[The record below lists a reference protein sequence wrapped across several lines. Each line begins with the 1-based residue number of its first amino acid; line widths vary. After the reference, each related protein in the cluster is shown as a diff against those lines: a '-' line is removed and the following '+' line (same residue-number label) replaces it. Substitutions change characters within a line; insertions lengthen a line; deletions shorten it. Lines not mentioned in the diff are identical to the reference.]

1 MTACSPSVV
10 HCAMTWQGDEDA
22 MSQYSSQS
30 VNLYLPELRPRVD
43 WLSWQRYLLLVL
55 ISFGVVAAL
64 AANGLWERSER
75 QQTLAALEALIVQE
89 TAIAESM
96 ESALIDSAT
105 DQNLVQ
111 EVAAREQSVATLNA
125 TLETLRAV
133 NQGNLLGFAT
143 YLKNLSRAS
152 TEGLWLTRIAISD
165 GGQNALLEGYAL
177 ESALVPAFIERLSS
191 GWQEGEGW
199 KFSHISG
206 MAPGETS
213 SAAAVVNSAA
223 AAATSAAGDVAAL
236 LGAPAATA
244 TPSAMDSQAYRFV
257 LEAR

>member
-1 MTACSPSVV
+1 
-10 HCAMTWQGDEDA
+10 
-22 MSQYSSQS
+22 MSDYLNQS
-30 VNLYLPELRPRVD
+30 VNLYLPELRPRID
-43 WLSWQRYLLLVL
+43 WLSAQRFMLAVLLSL
-55 ISFGVVAAL
+55 GVVVAL
-64 AANGLWERSER
+64 TANDLLERSER
-75 QQTLAALEALIVQE
+75 QQTLASLEALIVQE

-111 EVAAREQSVATLNA
+111 EVAARQQSVATLNA

-152 TEGLWLTRIAISD
+152 SEGLWLTRIVISN
-165 GGQNALLEGYAL
+165 GGSNALLEGYAQ
-177 ESALVPAFIERLSS
+177 ESALVPAFIEKLSS
-191 GWQEGEGW
+191 GWEEGEGW

-206 MAPGETS
+206 MAPGEVS
-213 SAAAVVNSAA
+213 SAAAAVN
-223 AAATSAAGDVAAL
+223 AATSAATSAAADVAAL
-236 LGAPAATA
+236 IGATEQLAPVQTA
-244 TPSAMDSQAYRFV
+244 VTSEAYRFV

>member
-1 MTACSPSVV
+1 
-10 HCAMTWQGDEDA
+10 
-22 MSQYSSQS
+22 MSEYLNQS
-30 VNLYLPELRPRVD
+30 VNLYLPELRPRID
-43 WLSWQRYLLLVL
+43 WLSPQRFMLAVLLSL
-55 ISFGVVAAL
+55 GVVAAL
-64 AANGLWERSER
+64 TASDLMERSER
-75 QQTLAALEALIVQE
+75 QQTLASLEALIAQE

-111 EVAAREQSVATLNA
+111 EVAARQQSVATLNA

-152 TEGLWLTRIAISD
+152 SEGLWLTRIVISN
-165 GGQNALLEGYAL
+165 GGRNALLEGYAQ
-177 ESALVPAFIERLSS
+177 ESALVPGFIEKLSS
-191 GWQEGEGW
+191 GWEEGEGW

-206 MAPGETS
+206 MAPGETTNT
-213 SAAAVVNSAA
+213 AAAVG
-223 AAATSAAGDVAAL
+223 AATSAASAAAADVAAL
-236 LGAPAATA
+236 LGASESVSAPAAA
-244 TPSAMDSQAYRFV
+244 NADAYRFV

>member
-1 MTACSPSVV
+1 
-10 HCAMTWQGDEDA
+10 
-22 MSQYSSQS
+22 MSDYLNQS
-30 VNLYLPELRPRVD
+30 VNLYLPELRPRID
-43 WLSWQRYLLLVL
+43 WLSAQRFMLAVLLSL
-55 ISFGVVAAL
+55 GVVVAL
-64 AANGLWERSER
+64 TANDLLERSDR
-75 QQTLAALEALIVQE
+75 QQTLASLEALIAQE

-111 EVAAREQSVATLNA
+111 EVAARQQSVATLNA

-152 TEGLWLTRIAISD
+152 SEGLWLTRIVISN
-165 GGQNALLEGYAL
+165 GGSNALLEGYAQ
-177 ESALVPAFIERLSS
+177 ESALVPAFIEKLSS
-191 GWQEGEGW
+191 GWEEGEGW

-206 MAPGETS
+206 MAPGEVS
-213 SAAAVVNSAA
+213 SAAAAVN
-223 AAATSAAGDVAAL
+223 AATSAATSAAADVAAL
-236 LGAPAATA
+236 IGATEQLAPVQTA
-244 TPSAMDSQAYRFV
+244 VTSEAYRFV

>member
-1 MTACSPSVV
+1 
-10 HCAMTWQGDEDA
+10 
-22 MSQYSSQS
+22 MSQYLNQS

-43 WLSWQRYLLLVL
+43 WLSAQRFLLVVL
-55 ISFGVVAAL
+55 VSLGVVAAF

-75 QQTLAALEALIVQE
+75 QQTLAALEALIAQE

-152 TEGLWLTRIAISD
+152 SDGLWLTRIVISN
-165 GGQNALLEGYAL
+165 GGRNALLEGNAL
-177 ESALVPAFIERLSS
+177 ESVMVPAFIEKLSR
-191 GWQEGEGW
+191 GWEEGEGW

-206 MAPGETS
+206 IAPGETS
-213 SAAAVVNSAA
+213 TAQAAVNAATAAASAA
-223 AAATSAAGDVAAL
+223 AADVAAL
-236 LGAPAATA
+236 LGAAAASPA
-244 TPSAMDSQAYRFV
+244 SSSLDSQAYRFV

>member
-1 MTACSPSVV
+1 
-10 HCAMTWQGDEDA
+10 
-22 MSQYSSQS
+22 MSDYLNQS
-30 VNLYLPELRPRVD
+30 VNLYLPELRPRID
-43 WLSWQRYLLLVL
+43 WLSAQRFMLAVLLSL
-55 ISFGVVAAL
+55 GVVVAL
-64 AANGLWERSER
+64 TANDLLERSER
-75 QQTLAALEALIVQE
+75 QQTLASLEALIAQE

-111 EVAAREQSVATLNA
+111 EVAARQQSVATLNA

-152 TEGLWLTRIAISD
+152 SEGLWLTRIVISN
-165 GGQNALLEGYAL
+165 GGSNALLEGYAQ
-177 ESALVPAFIERLSS
+177 ESALVPAFIEKLSS
-191 GWQEGEGW
+191 GWEEGEGW

-206 MAPGETS
+206 MAPGEVS
-213 SAAAVVNSAA
+213 SAAAAVN
-223 AAATSAAGDVAAL
+223 AATSAATSAAADVAAL
-236 LGAPAATA
+236 IGATEQLAPVQTA
-244 TPSAMDSQAYRFV
+244 VTSEAYRFV

>member
-1 MTACSPSVV
+1 
-10 HCAMTWQGDEDA
+10 
-22 MSQYSSQS
+22 MSDYLNQS
-30 VNLYLPELRPRVD
+30 VNLYLPELRPRID
-43 WLSWQRYLLLVL
+43 WLSAQRFMLAVLLSL
-55 ISFGVVAAL
+55 GVVVAL
-64 AANGLWERSER
+64 TANDLLERSDR
-75 QQTLAALEALIVQE
+75 QQTLASLEALIAQE

-111 EVAAREQSVATLNA
+111 EVAARQQSVATLNA

-152 TEGLWLTRIAISD
+152 SEGLWLTRIVISN
-165 GGQNALLEGYAL
+165 GGSNALLEGYAQ
-177 ESALVPAFIERLSS
+177 ESALVPAFIEKLSS
-191 GWQEGEGW
+191 GWEEGEGW

-206 MAPGETS
+206 MAPGEVS
-213 SAAAVVNSAA
+213 SAAAAVN
-223 AAATSAAGDVAAL
+223 AATSAATSAAADVAAL
-236 LGAPAATA
+236 IGTNEIAPAVQTA
-244 TPSAMDSQAYRFV
+244 VTSDAYRFV

>member
-1 MTACSPSVV
+1 
-10 HCAMTWQGDEDA
+10 
-22 MSQYSSQS
+22 MSQYLNQS

-43 WLSWQRYLLLVL
+43 WLSAPRFLLVVL
-55 ISFGVVAAL
+55 VSLGVVAAL

-75 QQTLAALEALIVQE
+75 QQTLAALEALIAQE

-111 EVAAREQSVATLNA
+111 EVAVREQSVATLNA

-152 TEGLWLTRIAISD
+152 SDGLWLTRIVITN
-165 GGQNALLEGYAL
+165 GGRNALLEGNAL
-177 ESALVPAFIERLSS
+177 ESAMVPAFIEKLSR
-191 GWQEGEGW
+191 GWEEGEGW

-206 MAPGETS
+206 IAPGETS
-213 SAAAVVNSAA
+213 TAQAAVNAATAAASAA
-223 AAATSAAGDVAAL
+223 AADVAAL
-236 LGAPAATA
+236 LGAAGASPA
-244 TPSAMDSQAYRFV
+244 SSSLDSQAYRFV